1 MMWIFLLIC
10 LILIGIPFVLAT
22 VIIIAGIRMDI
33 KIKRMMIDGDLP
45 KDLWRCQ

>member
-10 LILIGIPFVLAT
+10 LILICIPFVLAT
-22 VIIIAGIRMDI
+22 VIIVAGIRMDI
-33 KIKRMMIDGDLP
+33 KIKRMMIDCDLP